1 MLVRLHQQR
10 GITKYIMPLA
20 IIGVIVWLGFQ
31 LFPIYMEQSKII
43 SSIENLK
50 AQSDAKKF
58 SAIKVKKALI
68 RRFGVNDISRI
79 NNNNYDNYIKYE
91 RTVSGFNLVVQFQD
105 EISIYGNLYL
115 VSKFDQTIEFK

>member
-1 MLVRLHQQR
+1 MLIRLHQQR

-31 LFPIYMEQSKII
+31 LFPIYMEQSKIL

-50 AQSDAKKF
+50 AQPEAKKY
-58 SAIKVKKALI
+58 STIKVKKSLI
-68 RRFGVNDISRI
+68 RRFGVNDISKI
-79 NNNNYDNYIKYE
+79 NNANYDDYIKYE
-91 RTVSGFNLVVQFQD
+91 KTTSGFNLVVQFQD